1 MRWARFS
8 RRTIQTNA
16 SAVAVGFSLWLLASS
31 LRLLPLVLAN
41 ALSSPACAAACAP
54 EQAMAEKCSC
64 IFGIPAIHGGQMAL
78 R

>member
-1 MRWARFS
+1 
-8 RRTIQTNA
+8 
-16 SAVAVGFSLWLLASS
+16 LALS

-64 IFGIPAIHGGQMAL
+64 IFGIPAIHGGQMACDGESAQDVL
-78 R
+78 TEPAGA